1 MLKTAIFV
9 SLAYILTQNIDQIE
23 IVGSKKV
30 IFFISMFE
38 KLISFSFILNHF
50 ILKRFKGYSLREVFR
65 SYIL

>member
-30 IFFISMFE
+30 IFFISMLE
-38 KLISFSFILNHF
+38 KLISFS
-50 ILKRFKGYSLREVFR
+50 
-65 SYIL
+65 